1 VTTGPVE
8 PAAGGRGRLRA
19 SDADRER
26 VIEALKVA
34 FVQERLTRGEL
45 DLRAGQAFCSR
56 TYAELAAAAADI
68 PPRPA
73 VPARPVPARPVP
85 ARPVPARLVPA
96 WPPPELPA
104 SGTARRPANHGGLK
118 WALALATIAL
128 PIMIAEALATGSKDL
143 FSGTTLAL
151 MAYILALRIALTNVV
166 CARLEDDDPG
176 KPGVAR
182 YTGIKRSG
190 VRRAPSGTRGRP
202 VRPRRSRA
210 APPQPEHGPNGP
222 ADPPRSPAPPPGR
235 RGGRRRGP

>member
-1 VTTGPVE
+1 MTTGPVE

-34 FVQERLTRGEL
+34 FVQGRLTRGEL

-68 PPRPA
+68 RPRPA
-73 VPARPVPARPVP
+73 VTRPRP
-85 ARPVPARLVPA
+85 VPA

-104 SGTARRPANHGGLK
+104 SGSARRPANHWGLK

-151 MAYILALRIALTNVV
+151 MAYILALRIALINVV

-176 KPGVAR
+176 KPG
-182 YTGIKRSG
+182 G
-190 VRRAPSGTRGRP
+190 
-202 VRPRRSRA
+202 
-210 APPQPEHGPNGP
+210 Q
-222 ADPPRSPAPPPGR
+222 
-235 RGGRRRGP
+235 RRR